1 MSNFIAASAAG
12 QSTPSSPVVSVA
24 SAAKRRAKTQRAASP
39 ENGGPS
45 QSPKRSSL
53 YAGLFAI
60 PGTKAFCISGAVAR
74 LPTSMMSLGIVLA
87 LNHLYDNWAIAGT
100 MSAAYILALAV
111 VTPFYARL
119 FDRFGQ
125 RRVGRAVL
133 SLQVVSMLAFAF
145 SALVRVPIPLLFS
158 LAVIMGLT
166 QFSFGALVRTR
177 WAYAL
182 RGPGNEKLLNTAY
195 ALESAID
202 EVVFILGP
210 ILAAF
215 LATSVH
221 PVSQL
226 FVPTLAC
233 GLGGAFFF
241 ALRGTQPPVMEAVEV
256 QPAAEDDADVRAAMG
271 NGAQVGMKPDDIKIH
286 QLHRHGPRPKS
297 VLLCQGVLPVLV
309 VFVAFNMSFNAFDV
323 SVTAMM
329 KALGREQLL
338 GLQLAMFAVGSCI
351 GGLIFGAREMKG
363 SSWRHMV
370 QFLALLTLGY
380 VLIRIFMDN
389 LLLLGALSVLSG
401 LCVAPVFATGN
412 LIVKRIVPSRSL
424 TEGLSWITTAGQI
437 GASLGS
443 SLAGIVL
450 DGADYHVGL
459 LIPCV
464 TTFVTL
470 LLAMGC
476 WALARRRAV
485 EVRARRARERA
496 SIKAA

>member
-1 MSNFIAASAAG
+1 
-12 QSTPSSPVVSVA
+12 
-24 SAAKRRAKTQRAASP
+24 
-39 ENGGPS
+39 
-45 QSPKRSSL
+45 
-53 YAGLFAI
+53 
-60 PGTKAFCISGAVAR
+60 
-74 LPTSMMSLGIVLA
+74 MMSLGIVLA
-87 LNHLYDNWAIAGT
+87 LNHLYNNWTVAGT
-100 MSAAYILALAV
+100 MSAAYILALAA

-125 RRVGRAVL
+125 RRVGRAAL
-133 SLQVVSMLAFAF
+133 SLQIISMLAFAF
-145 SALVRVPIPLLFS
+145 SALARVPISALFA

-226 FVPTLAC
+226 FVPTFAC
-233 GLGGAFFF
+233 GLGGTFFF
-241 ALRGTQPPVMEAVEV
+241 ALRGTQPPVMESIEV
-256 QPAAEDDADVRAAMG
+256 QPAAADDADVRAAMG
-271 NGAQVGMKPDDIKIH
+271 NGAQTGVKPDSIRIH
-286 QLHRHGPRPKS
+286 QLHRHGSRPRS
-297 VLLCQGVLPVLV
+297 VLLYQGVLPVLV
-309 VFVAFNMSFNAFDV
+309 VFIAFNISFNAFDV

-329 KALGREQLL
+329 KALGKEQLL

-351 GGLIFGAREMKG
+351 GGLVFGAREMKG

-389 LLLLGALSVLSG
+389 LILLGVLSVLSG
-401 LCVAPVFATGN
+401 LCVAPIFATGN
-412 LIVKRIVPSRSL
+412 LIVKNIVPSRSL
-424 TEGLSWITTAGQI
+424 TEGLSWITTAGQV

-459 LIPCV
+459 LIPCI
-464 TTFVTL
+464 TTFATL
-470 LLAMGC
+470 LLAAGS
-476 WALARRRAV
+476 WALARRRAIAALRQRTQGNAPV
-485 EVRARRARERA
+485 
-496 SIKAA
+496 KAA